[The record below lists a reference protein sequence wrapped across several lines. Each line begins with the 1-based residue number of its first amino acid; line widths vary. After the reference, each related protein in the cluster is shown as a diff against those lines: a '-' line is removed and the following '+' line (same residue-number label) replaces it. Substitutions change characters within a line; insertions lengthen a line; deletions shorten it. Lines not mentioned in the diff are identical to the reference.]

1 MNIVIECEPSVH
13 CPEHFD
19 SIIRD
24 VVAGTLDYLNCP
36 YECELSVTITDN
48 DGIHD
53 INLSERGIDAPT
65 DVLSFPMLDFEK
77 PNDLSYIEQYPQDY
91 FNPETGEMLLGD
103 IVISID
109 KVKSQAAEYGHSE
122 EREIAFLTA
131 HSMLHLMGYDH
142 IDDEERLVM
151 EDMQRKILEMKGYNR
166 NYE

>member
-1 MNIVIECEPSVH
+1 
-13 CPEHFD
+13 
-19 SIIRD
+19 
-24 VVAGTLDYLNCP
+24 
-36 YECELSVTITDN
+36 
-48 DGIHD
+48 
-53 INLSERGIDAPT
+53 
-65 DVLSFPMLDFEK
+65 MLDFEK

-131 HSMLHLMGYDH
+131 HSMLHLCGYDH

-151 EDMQRKILEMKGYNR
+151 EEMQRKILEMTGYNR